1 MKRLAHG
8 LLAASLSLAL
18 AGCYT
23 PDRSRLGESVAA
35 AVPAGTSLG
44 AALAS
49 LSGMG
54 FSCSVVEAGQGVDCS
69 RERQGAVLYT
79 CIERVRMSVDPGTR
93 TVAAPE
99 VPPIACAGL

>member
-1 MKRLAHG
+1 MKRLTHG
-8 LLAASLSLAL
+8 LLAVPLCLVL

-23 PDRSRLGESVAA
+23 PDRARLGESVAA
-35 AVPAGTSLG
+35 AVPAGTRLE
-44 AALAS
+44 AAMAS

-54 FSCSVVEAGQGVDCS
+54 FSCKVVDAGQGADCS
-69 RERQGAVLYT
+69 RERHGAVLYT

-93 TVAAPE
+93 TVAASD

>member
-1 MKRLAHG
+1 MKRLTHG
-8 LLAASLSLAL
+8 LLAVPLCLVL

-23 PDRSRLGESVAA
+23 PDRARLGESVAA
-35 AVPAGTSLG
+35 AVPAGTRLE
-44 AALAS
+44 AAMAS

-54 FSCSVVEAGQGVDCS
+54 FSCVVVDAGQGADCS
-69 RERQGAVLYT
+69 RERHGAVLYT

-93 TVAAPE
+93 TVAASD

>member
-8 LLAASLSLAL
+8 LLAASLPLVL

-23 PDRSRLGESVAA
+23 PDRARLGERVAA
-35 AVPAGTSLG
+35 VVPAGTRLET
-44 AALAS
+44 AMAS

-54 FSCSVVEAGQGVDCS
+54 FSCQVVDAGQGVDCS
-69 RERQGAVLYT
+69 RERHGAVLYT
-79 CIERVRMSVDPGTR
+79 CIERVRLSLDTGSR
-93 TVAAPE
+93 SVAAPE